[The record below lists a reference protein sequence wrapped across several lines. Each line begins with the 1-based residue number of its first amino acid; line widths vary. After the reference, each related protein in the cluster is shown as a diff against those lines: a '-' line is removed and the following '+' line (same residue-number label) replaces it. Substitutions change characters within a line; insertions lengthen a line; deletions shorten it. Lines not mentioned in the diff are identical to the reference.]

1 MTKRNLKM
9 YLIPKWK
16 KCQKSNNLSLCFLVF
31 FFTLNLSSQKLVK
44 VNSIKGMAY
53 ISGDVSPN
61 QAKFLALNDAKIN
74 ALKAAGVG
82 ENIKS
87 YQLLFNS
94 QEKNEYSQF
103 FSSDIQSEIQG
114 AVTSFDITN
123 QATVKKSEI
132 EMYIEITIDA
142 SVIKYETKPD
152 NTFDAYIEGLKAVY
166 NNHDKLT
173 FTVKTTQACYLT
185 IFNITDMDATLMY
198 PNSYEKQKSFD
209 SIKVYNFPSGQVD
222 YALETDLKE
231 KESNRLIF
239 VFTKTAVPFI
249 KMDKDQVTT
258 NDAIFNW
265 IYSIMPDQRKVEY
278 RSLVIQK

>member
-1 MTKRNLKM
+1 MKR

-16 KCQKSNNLSLCFLVF
+16 KCQRSNNLTFCLLVF
-31 FFTLNLSSQKLVK
+31 FFALNVSAQKLVK
-44 VNSIKGMAY
+44 LTGIKGISY

-87 YQLLFNS
+87 YQLLFSS

-114 AVTSFDITN
+114 AVASYDITN
-123 QATVKKSEI
+123 QVTVKKSEI
-132 EMYIEITIDA
+132 ELYIEITIDA
-142 SVIKYETKPD
+142 AVIKYETKPD

-185 IFNITDMDATLMY
+185 IFNITDVDATLMY
-198 PNSYEKQKSFD
+198 PNSYEKQNPFN

-222 YALETDLKE
+222 YSLETDLKE

-258 NDAIFNW
+258 NDNIFNW

-278 RSLVIQK
+278 RSLIIQK

>member
-1 MTKRNLKM
+1 MRR
-9 YLIPKWK
+9 YLIQKWT
-16 KCQKSNNLSLCFLVF
+16 KCQKSSNLLFALVLFLLTFNLSA
-31 FFTLNLSSQKLVK
+31 QKLVK
-44 VNSIKGMAY
+44 VSGIKGISY
-53 ISGDVSPN
+53 ISGDVSVN
-61 QAKFLALNDAKIN
+61 QAKYSALNEAKIN

-82 ENIKS
+82 ENVKS
-87 YQLLFNS
+87 YQLLFSS

-114 AVTSFDITN
+114 AVASYDITN

-185 IFNITDMDATLMY
+185 IFNITDLDATLMY
-198 PNSYEKQKSFD
+198 PNSYEQQNSFN
-209 SIKVYNFPSGQVD
+209 SIKVYNFPLGQVD
-222 YALETDLKE
+222 YALETDLKD

-258 NDAIFNW
+258 NDNIFNW

>member
-1 MTKRNLKM
+1 MKR
-9 YLIPKWK
+9 YLIQKWK
-16 KCQKSNNLSLCFLVF
+16 KCQRSNNLSLFFSLFLLASQV
-31 FFTLNLSSQKLVK
+31 SAQKLVK
-44 VNSIKGMAY
+44 VSGIKGTAF

-74 ALKAAGVG
+74 ALKAAGIG

-87 YQLLFNS
+87 YELLFSS

-114 AVTSFDITN
+114 AVTSYEITN

-132 EMYIEITIDA
+132 DLYIEITIDA
-142 SVIKYETKPD
+142 SVIKYDTKPD

-173 FTVKTTQACYLT
+173 FTVKTTQTCYLT
-185 IFNITDMDATLMY
+185 IFNISEMDATLMY
-198 PNSYEKQKSFD
+198 PNSYEKQKAFS
-209 SIKVYNFPSGQVD
+209 SIKLYNFPLGNVD
-222 YALETDLKE
+222 YILETDLKD
-231 KESNRLIF
+231 KEYNRLIF
-239 VFTKTAVPFI
+239 VFTKTAMPFI

-258 NDAIFNW
+258 NDNIFNW

-278 RSLVIQK
+278 RSLVISK

>member
-1 MTKRNLKM
+1 M
-9 YLIPKWK
+9 YLIPKWI
-16 KCQKSNNLSLCFLVF
+16 KCQKSNNVLLCFLVF
-31 FFTLNLSSQKLVK
+31 FFALNLSAQKLVK
-44 VNSIKGMAY
+44 VNSIKGIAF

-61 QAKFLALNDAKIN
+61 QAKSLALNDAKIN

-278 RSLVIQK
+278 RSLIIQK

>member
-1 MTKRNLKM
+1 MTKRNLKK

-16 KCQKSNNLSLCFLVF
+16 KCQRSNNLTFCLLVF
-31 FFTLNLSSQKLVK
+31 FFALNVSAQKLVK
-44 VNSIKGMAY
+44 VTGIKGISY

-74 ALKAAGVG
+74 ALKAAGIG

-87 YQLLFNS
+87 YQLLFSS

-123 QATVKKSEI
+123 QATVKKSEV
-132 EMYIEITIDA
+132 ELYIEITIDA

-185 IFNITDMDATLMY
+185 IFNINDVDATLMY
-198 PNSYEKQKSFD
+198 PNSYEKQN
-209 SIKVYNFPSGQVD
+209 SIEAVEVYKFPLGGVD
-222 YALETDLKE
+222 YELETSLKD

-258 NDAIFNW
+258 NDNIFNW

>member
-1 MTKRNLKM
+1 MFLM
-9 YLIPKWK
+9 LKWK
-16 KCQKSNNLSLCFLVF
+16 KCLKSNNVLLCFLVF
-31 FFTLNLSSQKLVK
+31 FFTLNLSAQKLVK
-44 VNSIKGMAY
+44 VNSIKGTAF

-61 QAKFLALNDAKIN
+61 QAKLMALNDAKIN
-74 ALKAAGVG
+74 ALKAAGIG

-87 YQLLFNS
+87 YQLLFSS
-94 QEKNEYSQF
+94 QEKNDFSQF

-114 AVTSFDITN
+114 AVASYEITN
-123 QATVKKSEI
+123 QATIKKSEI
-132 EMYIEITIDA
+132 ELYIEITIDA

-166 NNHDKLT
+166 NNRDKLT
-173 FTVKTTQACYLT
+173 FTVKTTQSCYLT
-185 IFNITDMDATLMY
+185 IFNITDLDATLMY
-198 PNSYEKQKSFD
+198 PNSYEKLNLFN
-209 SIKVYNFPSGQVD
+209 SIQVYHFPLGQVD

-239 VFTKTAVPFI
+239 VFTKTDVPFI

-258 NDAIFNW
+258 NEAIFNW
-265 IYSIMPDQRKVEY
+265 IYTIMPDQRKVEY

>member
-1 MTKRNLKM
+1 M
-9 YLIPKWK
+9 YLILKWI
-16 KCQKSNNLSLCFLVF
+16 KCQKSNKLPLCFLVF
-31 FFTLNLSSQKLVK
+31 FVALNLSAQKLVK
-44 VNSIKGMAY
+44 VNSIKGVAF

-74 ALKAAGVG
+74 ALKAAGIG

-87 YQLLFNS
+87 YQLLFSS

-114 AVTSFDITN
+114 AVASYDITN
-123 QATVKKSEI
+123 QVTVKKSEI
-132 EMYIEITIDA
+132 ELYIEVTIDA

-166 NNHDKLT
+166 NNHDKLA
-173 FTVKTTQACYLT
+173 FSVKTTQACYLT
-185 IFNITDMDATLMY
+185 VFNITDMDATLMY
-198 PNSYEKQKSFD
+198 PNSYEKQNPFKALELYSF
-209 SIKVYNFPSGQVD
+209 PLGQVD
-222 YALETDLKE
+222 YELETSLKE

-249 KMDKDQVTT
+249 KMDKDQVTS

>member
-1 MTKRNLKM
+1 MF
-9 YLIPKWK
+9 LILKWK
-16 KCQKSNNLSLCFLVF
+16 KCQKSNKLSLCFLAFLLAFQV
-31 FFTLNLSSQKLVK
+31 SAQKQVK
-44 VNSIKGMAY
+44 VSGIKGTAF

-61 QAKFLALNDAKIN
+61 QAKLIALNDAKIN
-74 ALKAAGVG
+74 ALKAAGIG

-87 YQLLFNS
+87 YQLLFSS
-94 QEKNEYSQF
+94 QEKNEFSQF

-114 AVTSFDITN
+114 AVSSYEITN
-123 QATVKKSEI
+123 QATVKKSDEVLN
-132 EMYIEITIDA
+132 IEITIDA

-173 FTVKTTQACYLT
+173 FTVKTTQDCYLT
-185 IFNITDMDATLMY
+185 IFNITDVDATLMY
-198 PNSYEKQKSFD
+198 PNNYEKQNSFN
-209 SIKVYNFPSGQVD
+209 SIKVYHFPLGQVD

-258 NDAIFNW
+258 NEAIFNW